1 VIACARVGE
10 KYHESKY
17 ERIFAPSLC
26 NRRLALA
33 TLATSRVLA
42 ADKLPLTA
50 SGPIGPFYPIERL
63 ADADLTFVK
72 GRKTRALGKVIEVSG
87 RVLDRHGNPVSGAQL
102 ELWQANS
109 VGRYAHAEDIAKA
122 PLDHNFQGFASLK
135 TGASGEWRFKTIKP
149 AAYDSP
155 IGKRTPHIHFDIRGK
170 QYRMISQMYF
180 SDDHVM
186 NDADMLYKR
195 LGKDAT
201 TAVAKQQDADR
212 YRWDIILME
221 G

>member
-1 VIACARVGE
+1 MNRNKSDFSRRA
-10 KYHESKY
+10 
-17 ERIFAPSLC
+17 FATGG
-26 NRRLALA
+26 LALA

-50 SGPIGPFYPIERL
+50 SGPIGPFYPIERP
-63 ADADLTFVK
+63 ADDDADLTFVK
-72 GRKTRALGKVIEVSG
+72 GRRTRALGKVIEVSG
-87 RVLDRHGNPVSGAQL
+87 RVLDRQGNPVSGARL

-122 PLDHNFQGFASLK
+122 PLDPNFQGFAALK

-155 IGKRTPHIHFDIRGK
+155 IGQRTPHIHFDIRGK

-180 SDDHVM
+180 SDDHAM
-186 NDADMLYKR
+186 NDADMLYKQ
-195 LGKDAT
+195 LGKDAV
-201 TAVAKQQDADR
+201 TAVAKLQAAET